1 MFEEFM
7 ASFDDSTKAGK
18 TFVRGSDTVNPVASG
33 ELTWFCL
40 WYSTYIDPF
49 VRLKRPFTIMM

>member
-18 TFVRGSDTVNPVASG
+18 TFVRGSDTVNPDASG

-40 WYSTYIDPF
+40 WYSTY
-49 VRLKRPFTIMM
+49 VY